1 MNALYN
7 LNLKLLVDKATT
19 IIEMLLKV
27 KVDHLISPDVS
38 ARSDPI
44 SGNTDAMILM
54 TYCELYRRFLE
65 ELEIN

>member
-1 MNALYN
+1 M
-7 LNLKLLVDKATT
+7 DKATT

-38 ARSDPI
+38 TRSDPI
-44 SGNTDAMILM
+44 PGNTDAMILM